1 MGLVIFQIPLKI
13 NSQLNNSTNSKKLK
27 ITDIKGRLVNDFD
40 LVEGINTVNLDNLPE
55 GNFFFTVGNKT
66 FKIIK
71 AAN

>member
-1 MGLVIFQIPLKI
+1 MKI

>member
-1 MGLVIFQIPLKI
+1 MRAQIGRKTSSSGYFKPVLSGTPSIQGEWTEDLV
-13 NSQLNNSTNSKKLK
+13 
-27 ITDIKGRLVNDFD
+27 VNDFD